1 MSERKVLNVSCYLEL
16 RIYFSNLIIFQK
28 YYPPDFDPSKIPRL
42 RLPKTR
48 QYTVRIMAPCNM
60 RCNTCGDYIAK
71 GKKFNA
77 RKETVDDESYLGLKV
92 FRFYFRCPRC
102 MAEITFKTDPR
113 NMDYEVEHGA
123 TQNFKALKLAEQQA
137 EQEQREKEE
146 EEKLNPMKLLENRT
160 TASRREMESL
170 EALEDLKEINQRQI
184 TINFDDIFKNKQ
196 KELEQQIKQQEKE
209 DEEFIQSIFP
219 KLKNDESIVK
229 KLPVVNEEEEVISD
243 EANQDVDDS
252 ETSND
257 IDKQS
262 KSSNGQNLFN
272 FAKKST
278 DLFVTDTNESKS
290 DSKNEKLTSK
300 RRLKELISVKK
311 KVKPT
316 ESTSTTTLSAST
328 SLTSTATTKTLL
340 CSYSDSESDSN

>member
-1 MSERKVLNVSCYLEL
+1 
-16 RIYFSNLIIFQK
+16 
-28 YYPPDFDPSKIPRL
+28 
-42 RLPKTR
+42 
-48 QYTVRIMAPCNM
+48 M

-160 TASRREMESL
+160 KASRREMESL

-243 EANQDVDDS
+243 EANQDDDS

-262 KSSNGQNLFN
+262 KSSNGQNVFN

-278 DLFVTDTNESKS
+278 DLLVTDTNESKS

-311 KVKPT
+311 KVKPI
-316 ESTSTTTLSAST
+316 ESTSTTTLSSST
-328 SLTSTATTKTLL
+328 SLASTATTKTLL